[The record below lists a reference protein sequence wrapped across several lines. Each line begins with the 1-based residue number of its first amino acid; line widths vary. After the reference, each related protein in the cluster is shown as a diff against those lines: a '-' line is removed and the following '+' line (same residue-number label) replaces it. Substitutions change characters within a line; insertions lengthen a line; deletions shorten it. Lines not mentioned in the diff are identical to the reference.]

1 MSMQRKAQSEPFCA
15 AAFPAASPS
24 AGAFGESLEAGMGPR
39 AGASG
44 SVTRRSV
51 PASVR
56 TLTAPQGETGLGM
69 RGGWA
74 GLVPS
79 SQYI

>member
-1 MSMQRKAQSEPFCA
+1 MSMQRKAQSEPFSA
-15 AAFPAASPS
+15 AAFPAAVPS
-24 AGAFGESLEAGMGPR
+24 GRAFGESREAGLGSR
-39 AGASG
+39 AGGSG

-56 TLTAPQGETGLGM
+56 TLTARRERPAAGK

-74 GLVPS
+74 GFVPS
-79 SQYI
+79 